1 MSGPHSIL
9 DPVARR
15 LLCTESCPS
24 ACGSDRLNSARS
36 WWCGRW
42 VPLCWR
48 VSLLC
53 ADMALTSWLH
63 HADVILGMPA
73 LHDDVIIMSCWR
85 HLVQVSHMG
94 RVNWYSGRVSPSRR
108 RRRVWRVARV
118 CERGQQPRR
127 SVTAREDVSDV
138 WFWHR
143 FHQLVRLFLLYIVV
157 WSKHNFDNF
166 YFWAKIKHH
175 FKPGAEPVI
184 FPVLSYDINAHKLF
198 FKINH

>member
-24 ACGSDRLNSARS
+24 AGGSDRLNSARS

-85 HLVQVSHMG
+85 HPCPGQSHG
-94 RVNWYSGRVSPSRR
+94 SG
-108 RRRVWRVARV
+108 
-118 CERGQQPRR
+118 
-127 SVTAREDVSDV
+127 
-138 WFWHR
+138 
-143 FHQLVRLFLLYIVV
+143 QLVFGSGQPIEAKKTRVTRGARLWAWPATSPERDGAWGRFWRLILTPFSPVGSSLPPLHSGMVKTQFWQLLFL
-157 WSKHNFDNF
+157 SKNQT
-166 YFWAKIKHH
+166 
-175 FKPGAEPVI
+175 P
-184 FPVLSYDINAHKLF
+184 L
-198 FKINH
+198 